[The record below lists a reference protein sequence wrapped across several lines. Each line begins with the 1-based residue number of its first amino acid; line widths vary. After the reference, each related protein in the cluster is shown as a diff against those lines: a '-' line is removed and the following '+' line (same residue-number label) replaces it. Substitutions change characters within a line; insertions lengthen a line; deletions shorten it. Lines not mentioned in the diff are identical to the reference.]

1 MSGRNSGLRRGLK
14 IASLALVGGLAT
26 FTVPTAWG
34 KPWSVNH
41 FYMRTLLE
49 QVWRSPEL
57 CTSLHLLDWRADKLD
72 ERTVRARVEENA
84 LVAHELE
91 TLHRYDRAAMSPAE
105 QVSYDVMDFFLA
117 TMGGQDSGLGGT
129 GASPY
134 AIEQLGGI
142 HVAFPDFLINQ
153 HDVGS
158 RSDAEHYVA
167 RLRAVGPQFDQVIAT
182 SKDDAGRGIVPPKF
196 VLESVERDARAFTVA
211 AAADNPLVT
220 SLRTKLATVKDLDDS
235 ARADLV
241 AQAVKAVDEVVKPAY
256 VRYVAAVVELAA
268 QAADDAGLWHTT
280 GGVERYGRYLRA
292 GTASELSADE
302 VHAMGLAEVERLE
315 GEIRTTLAKAGLP
328 TESPEAEVR
337 KLHDDPRFLLP
348 RTEEGRKEIL
358 AKYQAILDDIGSKLG
373 TVSNIPLTV
382 KMKVEP
388 VPAFKE
394 VSAPGAYY
402 DPPPL
407 DDSRPGIFYVNLS
420 IPQFSYG
427 MRTLAYHE
435 GIPGHHYQLMTARHE
450 KALPMFRQIVPF
462 NSYVEGWALWAE
474 QVAADLGFEEDPY
487 DRLGFL
493 SEQLLRASRLV
504 VDTGIH
510 VKRWTRAQA
519 LAYFLAHT
527 TSDEKE
533 VAIEIDRYVVWP
545 GQACGYMVGKKTIER
560 LAAKAK
566 AELGPKYD
574 LRAFNDVVLRAG
586 ALPMPVLERVVGDW
600 IAAQK

>member
-1 MSGRNSGLRRGLK
+1 MNGTIKRALK
-14 IASLALVGGLAT
+14 VGSIVTVAGLAT
-26 FTVPTAWG
+26 FIGPTAFG

-41 FYMRTLLE
+41 FYTRTLVE

-57 CTSLHLLDWRADKLD
+57 CTSLHLLDFRADKLD
-72 ERTVRARVEENA
+72 ETTVRARSEGNA
-84 LVAHELE
+84 LVAHEIE
-91 TLHRYDRAAMSPAE
+91 TLHRYDRAAMSPSD

-117 TMGGQDSGLGGT
+117 TMGGQDSGLGGP
-129 GASPY
+129 GSSPY
-134 AIEQLGGI
+134 AIEQLGGL
-142 HVAFPDFLINQ
+142 HVAFPDFMINQ

-158 RSDAEHYVA
+158 RADAEHYIA
-167 RLRAVGPQFDQVIAT
+167 RLRAVGTQFDQVIAT
-182 SKDDAGRGIVPPKF
+182 AKDDASRGIVPPKF
-196 VLESVERDARAFTVA
+196 VLDAVDRDARAFTVA
-211 AAADNPLVT
+211 AATDNPLVT
-220 SLRTKLATVKDLDDS
+220 SLRTKLAAVKNLDDG
-235 ARADLV
+235 ARTDLAGQA
-241 AQAVKAVDEVVKPAY
+241 AQAVDEVVKPAY
-256 VRYVAAVVELAA
+256 VRYVAAVGELAA
-268 QAADDAGLWHTT
+268 SATDDAGLWHTT
-280 GGVERYGRYLRA
+280 GGVERYARYLRA
-292 GTASELSADE
+292 GTASELTPEE

-315 GEIRTTLAKAGLP
+315 GEIRATLVKAGLP
-328 TESPEAEVR
+328 PDSPATEVR
-337 KLHDDPRFLLP
+337 KLHDDPRFLFP

-358 AKYQAILDDIGSKLG
+358 AKYQAILDEIGAKLG
-373 TVSNIPLTV
+373 TVSHIPLTV

-407 DDSRPGIFYVNLS
+407 DDSRPGTFYVNLS

-450 KALPMFRQIVPF
+450 KGLPMFRQIVPF

-504 VDTGIH
+504 VDTGMH
-510 VKRWTRAQA
+510 VKRWTRSQA
-519 LAYFLAHT
+519 LAYFTAHT
-527 TSDEKE
+527 TADEKE

-566 AELGPKYD
+566 AELGAKYD
-574 LRAFNDVVLRAG
+574 LRTFNDVVLGAG
-586 ALPMPVLERVVGDW
+586 AVPMPVLERVVTDW
-600 IAAQK
+600 LATQKQN